1 MAPVRKNIML
11 ARAVCRVLTVF
22 YALLYFIVGV
32 YGGGP
37 KGDHAASTRKHIT
50 SVLLGSVVSG
60 YPKAGMTNLHVSGG
74 GRIPVVKVS
83 KHPIATAGRTS
94 G

>member
-1 MAPVRKNIML
+1 MAPFRKNIML
-11 ARAVCRVLTVF
+11 AMCRVFTLF

-37 KGDHAASTRKHIT
+37 KGDHAVSARKHIT
-50 SVLLGSVVSG
+50 SVLLGSVVGG

-74 GRIPVVKVS
+74 GRVPVVKAS
-83 KHPIATAGRTS
+83 KRPMVVPGRTS